1 MPITEHVLPPVNGN
15 GEHATVRLSDY
26 LLAVRAGDKAV
37 QEERDRR
44 YAEVKAAE
52 EKALKVK
59 EKADEVALGL
69 QRDNQVYKDERA
81 NQLREQIASERGLY
95 VTREDLAAVQRE
107 FTLALKP
114 LSDFM
119 TGAQRVDTVKRLD
132 SAQFLQVI
140 ALLVV
145 AAGVIFAIATGR

>member
-1 MPITEHVLPPVNGN
+1 MTEHALPPVNGN

-26 LLAVRAGDKAV
+26 LLAVRAGDTALA
-37 QEERDRR
+37 QERDRR

-69 QRDNQVYKDERA
+69 QRDYQTYKDLKA
-81 NQLREQIASERGLY
+81 NELREQIASERGLY
-95 VTREDLAAVQRE
+95 VTRDE
-107 FTLALKP
+107 LKP
-114 LSDFM
+114 VIDFV

-132 SAQFLQVI
+132 SAQLVQVI

-145 AAGVIFAIATGR
+145 AAGVIFAIVKG